1 MPLLTSVAGRDDNP
15 KRKLAADLARRIE
28 AETIAAGWP
37 VGEVLGSEAEL
48 LERYRVSRAVF
59 REAVRLVEHHG
70 VAGMRRGPGGGLVVH
85 APDAAAVTEAA
96 AVYLEY
102 AGTTTRHL
110 MEARLLVEPLAAS
123 LAAERITEDG
133 IRRLRT
139 ALDEESATRETVLA
153 TGTTVRDLIGRHND
167 LHLVIAHIADNPAV
181 ELFVEVLTRLTG
193 RYTPTPRRPPRVEMT
208 TTEDA
213 ISAAHA
219 NIAAAVIAGNP
230 GAAAHHTVEHLSAMA
245 DWFERVASAGG
256 AKGRSYP
263 MSRDGMDADRN
274 AKSDKLGTII
284 ASKIQAEI
292 MQRGWPVG
300 EVLGSEQDL
309 LQKYDV
315 GRAAFR
321 EAVRLLEH
329 HSVAVMRRGPGGG
342 LVVCEPDPTAITEAM
357 ALYLEYRRVVIQ
369 DVTALRDALELG
381 CVDLVTEHVEP
392 RAVELLEEALAVDES
407 TPLDRVNVLGHDLH
421 IRIAELTGNP
431 VLSVFVK
438 ILTTLYSHHSSR
450 PHHDAV
456 NVSPRDQAIAVERIH
471 RSIVDAIASGDR
483 GLARHRMLRHLQALV
498 SFYSG

>member
-1 MPLLTSVAGRDDNP
+1 
-15 KRKLAADLARRIE
+15 
-28 AETIAAGWP
+28 
-37 VGEVLGSEAEL
+37 L
-48 LERYRVSRAVF
+48 LERYQVSRAVF

-133 IRRLRT
+133 IQRLRS
-139 ALDEESATRETVLA
+139 ALDEEVATRETVLA

-167 LHLVIAHIADNPAV
+167 LHLVIAQIADNPAV

-193 RYTPTPRRPPRVEMT
+193 RYTPTPRRPPRAEMA

-213 ISAAHA
+213 ISTAHT

-230 GAAAHHTVEHLSAMA
+230 GVAAHDTVGHLSAMA
-245 DWFERVASAGG
+245 DWFERVASASGT
-256 AKGRSYP
+256 KGRSYP
-263 MSRDGMDADRN
+263 MSRDGIDPDRSS
-274 AKSDKLGTII
+274 KPDKLGTIV

-292 MQRGWPVG
+292 TERGWPVG
-300 EVLGSEQDL
+300 EVLGSEPEL
-309 LQKYDV
+309 LQKYGE

-357 ALYLEYRRVVIQ
+357 ALYLEYRRVEIQ
-369 DVTALRDALELG
+369 DVSALRDALELG
-381 CVDLVTEHVEP
+381 CVDIVTEHVTRRTAEM
-392 RAVELLEEALAVDES
+392 LEEALAVDES

-438 ILTTLYSHHSSR
+438 ILTTLYAHHSGW
-450 PHHDAV
+450 PHRNAASL
-456 NVSPRDQAIAVERIH
+456 SPRDQALAVERTH
-471 RSIVDAIASGDR
+471 RSIVDAIVAGDR

-498 SFYSG
+498 PFYST